1 MNSFKVSYALCSL
14 SYLNHIKIYL
24 IIPWDIL
31 LEVINYSVWNNK
43 KQGNIIEFITVIYAL
58 IAKLTI

>member
-1 MNSFKVSYALCSL
+1 MNSFKVFYALCSL
-14 SYLNHIKIYL
+14 SYLNPIKIYL

-43 KQGNIIEFITVIYAL
+43 KQGNIIEFISVIYAL